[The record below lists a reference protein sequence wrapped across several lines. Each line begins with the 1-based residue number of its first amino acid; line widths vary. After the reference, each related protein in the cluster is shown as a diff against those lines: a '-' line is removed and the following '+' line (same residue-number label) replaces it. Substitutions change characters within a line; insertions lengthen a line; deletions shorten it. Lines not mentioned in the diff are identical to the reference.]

1 MGVSVSKPGNTD
13 PLHLCK
19 ERTEYVKQAIDSRYA
34 LSAAHL
40 CYIQSLRNIGS
51 ALRQFVELEIPVEQA
66 LANLDSERIPSPSSF
81 SSQSP
86 THMAEG
92 SPLSPLI
99 CNKSYMRSSASHD
112 VIHRVGSSKINLLN
126 EQKSFP
132 VEISSSWDF
141 FDPSDPEVCEKFQ
154 NYDSPSPKLTK
165 LINLRQFKESD
176 VVPLIEEQL
185 LNSYRRNEKLI
196 DAIILDENV
205 EYSGCQV
212 KHADLCSNRLHY
224 QSSNACESV
233 EELHGS
239 KMQKVDF
246 YTQLCAEREDASE
259 FITHRAKDFL
269 SSIKDIEIRF
279 LRAAEA
285 GIDILK
291 MLETRKIWLSIS
303 TEILGK
309 WPSSRFLSSLLLA
322 CCKNKNVLHHSKL
335 VFSAR
340 LNFLCIN
347 SIGSDV
353 NNSKCICYQIC
364 NAEHLQPVTKVIT
377 WNRSV
382 SSLSSSS
389 SSKKHLALAHTFE
402 SGDGGGDFSDEFC
415 MISGSHSC
423 TLERLYAWEKKLFD
437 EVKASETIRKEYDHK
452 CRLLRHQYAR
462 GLSIEAID
470 KTRAAVKDL
479 HSQLR
484 VSIQA
489 VDYISKKIEK
499 LRDAELQPQL
509 LELIHGLVRMWQ
521 VMLECHHAQFIT
533 ISLAYHVRSSR
544 IALNDESYRQTL
556 MHFNDEVNCYLSCF
570 TSWINAHKSYLEALN
585 MWLQKCLL
593 PPRECH
599 KYRKA
604 AAAFPPRQTVFPPI
618 FVLCQNW
625 LAGIKSLAYKEL
637 CDAIGGVVSVIDSKE
652 KEKWYG
658 DLEIENRLERVGRE
672 EKKGRENSSLSSFQ
686 TSLKRWFDQL
696 TKVSEAAVKIFEDVK
711 KSNDAASI
719 EYKQIMGL

>member
-1 MGVSVSKPGNTD
+1 MGVSVSKPGNSD

-66 LANLDSERIPSPSSF
+66 LANLDLERTLSPSSF

-92 SPLSPLI
+92 SPL
-99 CNKSYMRSSASHD
+99 CYMRSSASHD

-126 EQKSFP
+126 EQ
-132 VEISSSWDF
+132 ISSSWDY
-141 FDPSDPEVCEKFQ
+141 FDLGDPEVCEKFQ
-154 NYDSPSPKLTK
+154 NLDKCYDSPSPKFSK

-185 LNSYRRNEKLI
+185 LNSYRRNEELI

-205 EYSGCQV
+205 KY
-212 KHADLCSNRLHY
+212 ADLCRNRLHY
-224 QSSNACESV
+224 ESV

-239 KMQKVDF
+239 KMKKVDF

-285 GIDILK
+285 GTDILK
-291 MLETRKIWLSIS
+291 MLETRKIWFNIS

-309 WPSSRFLSSLLLA
+309 WPSSRFLSSFLLS
-322 CCKNKNVLHHSKL
+322 CCKNENALHHKNL
-335 VFSAR
+335 
-340 LNFLCIN
+340 
-347 SIGSDV
+347 
-353 NNSKCICYQIC
+353 
-364 NAEHLQPVTKVIT
+364 EPVTKVIT
-377 WNRSV
+377 WNRPV

-389 SSKKHLALAHTFE
+389 SCKNHLALAHSFE
-402 SGDGGGDFSDEFC
+402 SGGDDGGDFSDEFC

-437 EVKASETIRKEYDHK
+437 EVKASETIRKEFDHK

-470 KTRAAVKDL
+470 KTRSAVKDL

-484 VSIQA
+484 VSVQA

-509 LELIHGLVRMWQ
+509 LELTNGLVRMWK

-544 IALNDESYRQTL
+544 IAFKDESYRQTL
-556 MHFNDEVNCYLSCF
+556 MHFHGEVNCYLSCF
-570 TSWINAHKSYLEALN
+570 TSWINAHKYYLEALN
-585 MWLQKCLL
+585 MWLQKCIL

-599 KYRKA
+599 KYRKVA
-604 AAAFPPRQTVFPPI
+604 TAFPPRQTVFPPI

-625 LAGIKSLAYKEL
+625 LAGINSLAYKEL
-637 CDAIGGVVSVIDSKE
+637 CDAIGGVVSIIESKE
-652 KEKWYG
+652 NEKWYG
-658 DLEIENRLERVGRE
+658 DLEIENMLESVGRE
-672 EKKGRENSSLSSFQ
+672 EKKGRENWRLSGLQ

-696 TKVSEAAVKIFEDVK
+696 TKVSEAAVKIFEDVQ
-711 KSNDAASI
+711 KSNDAASM
-719 EYKQIMGL
+719 EYKQTIGF

>member
-66 LANLDSERIPSPSSF
+66 LANLDSERTLSPSSF

-92 SPLSPLI
+92 SPFSPLI
-99 CNKSYMRSSASHD
+99 CNKSYMRSSTGHD
-112 VIHRVGSSKINLLN
+112 ALG
-126 EQKSFP
+126 
-132 VEISSSWDF
+132 ISCSWDF
-141 FDPSDPEVCEKFQ
+141 FDPGDPEVCEKFQ
-154 NYDSPSPKLTK
+154 NRDKCYDSPSPKFTK

-185 LNSYRRNEKLI
+185 LNSYRRNDQELI
-196 DAIILDENV
+196 EAIILDENV

-212 KHADLCSNRLHY
+212 KYEDLCSNRLHY

-285 GIDILK
+285 GTDILK

-309 WPSSRFLSSLLLA
+309 WPNSRFLSSLLLGCYMNGNA
-322 CCKNKNVLHHSKL
+322 LLHK
-335 VFSAR
+335 
-340 LNFLCIN
+340 
-347 SIGSDV
+347 
-353 NNSKCICYQIC
+353 
-364 NAEHLQPVTKVIT
+364 HLEPVTKVIT

-382 SSLSSSS
+382 SSISSSS
-389 SSKKHLALAHTFE
+389 SCKKQLALAHTFE
-402 SGDGGGDFSDEFC
+402 SGDGGGDFSEEFC

-489 VDYISKKIEK
+489 VDYISQKIEK

-509 LELIHGLVRMWQ
+509 LELIHGLIRMWK
-521 VMLECHHAQFIT
+521 VMLECHHTQFIT

-544 IALNDESYRQTL
+544 IALNDESYRQIL
-556 MHFNDEVNCYLSCF
+556 MHFHDEVNCYLSCF

-585 MWLQKCLL
+585 MWLQKCIL

-604 AAAFPPRQTVFPPI
+604 AAAFPPCQTVFPPI

-625 LAGIKSLAYKEL
+625 LAGIRSLAYKEL
-637 CDAIGGVVSVIDSKE
+637 CDAIGGVVSVIENKE

-672 EKKGRENSSLSSFQ
+672 EKKGRENSSLSGLQ

-711 KSNDAASI
+711 KSNDAASM
-719 EYKQIMGL
+719 EYKQTMGF